1 MSEVLVPLDPE
12 TVLYCILVTSD
23 LTELVPLLFFTILK
37 KRRNNY
43 QTLWPNHMDNT
54 IYSMTQYDIRYTT
67 SDYDVMKTPPRGIAN
82 RKKDLPGD
90 KMSGV
95 QVSGEIHRYP
105 VWQASWQTAERLT

>member
-1 MSEVLVPLDPE
+1 
-12 TVLYCILVTSD
+12 
-23 LTELVPLLFFTILK
+23 
-37 KRRNNY
+37 
-43 QTLWPNHMDNT
+43 MDNT

-95 QVSGEIHRYP
+95 QVSGDVHRYP
-105 VWQASWQTAERLT
+105 VWQGSWQTAERLTWKDESNNTSDDDDDIFYLKNRTDNK